1 MTLSVLLDS
10 GSVAFSVSGVS
21 QTKLMAAGLD
31 LSCQEVS
38 NIVFLDVVSQQLA
51 SFLNWQTKCMM
62 TSEPTI
68 KSSC

>member
-1 MTLSVLLDS
+1 MTLTVLLDS

-38 NIVFLDVVSQQLA
+38 NIVFLGCGFSVACIIPKLA
-51 SFLNWQTKCMM
+51 D
-62 TSEPTI
+62 
-68 KSSC
+68 

>member
-10 GSVAFSVSGVS
+10 GSVAFSLSGVS

-38 NIVFLDVVSQQLA
+38 NIVFLGCGFSVACIIPKLA
-51 SFLNWQTKCMM
+51 D
-62 TSEPTI
+62 
-68 KSSC
+68 